1 MEGVREG
8 GKNEGR
14 EGGILHVYMYNV
26 HACPFTTDPFSRQR
40 STLIRIPQ
48 RAFLNGGL
56 FIVN

>member
-1 MEGVREG
+1 MKEGKEG
-8 GKNEGR
+8 YYM
-14 EGGILHVYMYNV
+14 YMYNV